1 MDDMMVAATAWY
13 VLAGVL
19 VFIGLLGTLLPLLP
33 GTPLI
38 FGGMLLAA
46 WVDGFVRVGWMPLVL
61 LAGLLLLSI
70 VLDYISGAL
79 GAKRYG
85 ASKQALWGALAGSI
99 LGVFGGLPGLLIGP
113 FAGAALGEYYARR
126 DMEQAGKVGLATW
139 MGLIIGAIAKV
150 AVALAMLGIFTFA
163 WFW

>member
-1 MDDMMVAATAWY
+1 M
-13 VLAGVL
+13 AGVL